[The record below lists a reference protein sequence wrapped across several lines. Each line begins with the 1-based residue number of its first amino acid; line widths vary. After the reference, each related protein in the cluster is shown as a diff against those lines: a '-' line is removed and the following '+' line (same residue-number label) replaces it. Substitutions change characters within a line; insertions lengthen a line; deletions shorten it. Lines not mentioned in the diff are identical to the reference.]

1 MEHLFL
7 SRRNDYERLDP
18 IVPRLYVIQEL
29 RCNNKPLNGSNE
41 RNPRLQ
47 SGLANAFEY

>member
-29 RCNNKPLNGSNE
+29 RCNNKPLNFYRPENHNE
-41 RNPRLQ
+41 RIR
-47 SGLANAFEY
+47 